1 MLSAPTR
8 RTQSPHCD
16 GNAPWRFSAPACSP
30 RVPSFLFLCSLPH
43 LGRRTPAPGGAL
55 HDDHVHVSSTT
66 VGTATLPTRSNRGLL
81 LSDAAHSV
89 ARGSAARHQL
99 AISLQGQMAADSNSF
114 CAVLAARCAGTLL
127 DLQSYITP
135 DERARERAD
144 YSLVDNLSA
153 DEFRASSR
161 GRRNSSTRL

>member
-1 MLSAPTR
+1 MEVFGPGLLSSSAKLSLSLFFAAPR
-8 RTQSPHCD
+8 PP
-16 GNAPWRFSAPACSP
+16 NAGA
-30 RVPSFLFLCSLPH
+30 
-43 LGRRTPAPGGAL
+43 GGAL

-66 VGTATLPTRSNRGLL
+66 VGTATLPTRSNRGSL
-81 LSDAAHSV
+81 LSDAVHSV

-114 CAVLAARCAGTLL
+114 RAVLAARCAGALL

-161 GRRNSSTRL
+161 GMRNSSTRLQSRRTSSLGYKDRD

>member
-1 MLSAPTR
+1 MEVFGPGLLSLSAKLSLSLFFAAPR
-8 RTQSPHCD
+8 PP
-16 GNAPWRFSAPACSP
+16 NAGA
-30 RVPSFLFLCSLPH
+30 
-43 LGRRTPAPGGAL
+43 GGAL

-114 CAVLAARCAGTLL
+114 RAVLAARCAGALL

-135 DERARERAD
+135 DERAWE
-144 YSLVDNLSA
+144 
-153 DEFRASSR
+153 
-161 GRRNSSTRL
+161 